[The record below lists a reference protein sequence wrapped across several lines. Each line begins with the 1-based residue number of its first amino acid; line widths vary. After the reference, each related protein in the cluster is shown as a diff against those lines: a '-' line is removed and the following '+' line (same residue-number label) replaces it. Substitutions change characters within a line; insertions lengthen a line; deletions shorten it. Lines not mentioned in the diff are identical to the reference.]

1 LLVENVGTRA
11 TDHSSILTNP
21 DHSEKALAYDIP
33 VGVCH
38 IGKEDLADLRKM
50 ADWRFLDGVPKSN
63 LISKF
68 DEYFKL
74 GTMGDKT
81 VADWAKEDGSDATL
95 PPKVINKRS
104 VF

>member
-38 IGKEDLADLRKM
+38 IAKEDLEDLRKM
-50 ADWRFLDGVPKSN
+50 ADWRYLKGLDESN
-63 LISKF
+63 PISGF
-68 DEYFKL
+68 VEYFES
-74 GTMGDKT
+74 GTMGNHDMKKWVDKD
-81 VADWAKEDGSDATL
+81 AYATL
-95 PPKVINKRS
+95 PPKVLNKRS